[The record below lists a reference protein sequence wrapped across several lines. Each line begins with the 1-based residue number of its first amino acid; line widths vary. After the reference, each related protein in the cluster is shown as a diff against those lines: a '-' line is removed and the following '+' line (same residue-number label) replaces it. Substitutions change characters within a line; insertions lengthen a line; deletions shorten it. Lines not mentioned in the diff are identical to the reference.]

1 MKKVFLLLF
10 VFGCVFNM
18 TTIEAQKASKEEIK
32 KWKDMAKDYKKNPLK
47 LRDKIEGYNRTIT
60 ELNEKYNSL
69 KIESENKVSNEEKL
83 QAEIDAKNAE
93 IELLKKQMAD
103 LQYVDESNGQDP
115 ANGLAFFVQMGAY
128 EVFNIN
134 HYFEGIKCMNVQI
147 NDDLNKYV
155 IGSFADPVQAES
167 FKTDVQKLG
176 IEDAWVVPILDGKR
190 IPMEDALQL
199 LEGMSFLSEADL
211 NYLKEK
217 YGIF

>member
-1 MKKVFLLLF
+1 LFFILF
-10 VFGCVFNM
+10 VMGCFFNV
-18 TTIEAQKASKEEIK
+18 TTVDAQKASKEEIK
-32 KWKDMAKDYKKNPLK
+32 KWKDMAKDFKKNPLK

-60 ELNEKYNSL
+60 ELNEKYNAL

-83 QAEIDAKNAE
+83 QAEVEAKNAE

-103 LQYVDESNGQDP
+103 LQYVDENNGSDP
-115 ANGLAFFVQMGAY
+115 ENGLAFFVQMGAY
-128 EVFNIN
+128 EKFDMN

-147 NDDLNKYV
+147 NDELNKYV
-155 IGSFADPVQAES
+155 IGSFTDPVQAES

-199 LEGMSFLSEADL
+199 MEGMSFLPEADL

-217 YGIF
+217 YGFF